1 MNGVCMP
8 ISLIIAVI
16 VLIAIAGYL
25 FVFIQRKHTLG
36 IDAPERKA
44 SVTILDKQV
53 VATEDPTQEDEY
65 WIYIQKGAFGPKREF
80 QIGVHYYHHLNPG
93 DKGVLTYQ
101 GDKFL
106 HFALNR

>member
-1 MNGVCMP
+1 MP
-8 ISLIIAVI
+8 VSLIFAVVI
-16 VLIAIAGYL
+16 LIALAGYL
-25 FVFIQRKHTLG
+25 FVYVQKKHTLG
-36 IDAPERKA
+36 VNAPERKA

-53 VATEDPTQEDEY
+53 VVTEDPAQEDEY

-80 QIGVHYYHHLNPG
+80 QVGVHYYHHLSPG
-93 DKGVLTYQ
+93 DKGILTYQ